1 MTRISNLPRMLACLA
16 LLLPAAC
23 NAPDYTPVRGWA
35 EYASLAVS
43 YPAAVVS
50 LRADAVP
57 EPAAGPQASPGGDA
71 PPQTNP
77 VQRVADDA
85 VLAMQEALVIWFV
98 ALATLSGDGTLT
110 YRESPM
116 PAIAARVAQADPG
129 AAEAMTMLGAQL
141 RHHTRDV
148 YRAPEMRAAVVEADP
163 PVQRI
168 LTGLGHRVA
177 GVGAAPAAAAQEGA
191 ALEAA
196 RAHYLALLRD
206 VGEGHAMLARRA
218 SRINGDEAV
227 FEIRRAEDAL
237 RRAIAARP
245 RGLGLP
251 PPAPPPPPAAPPP
264 RRGWFW

>member
-1 MTRISNLPRMLACLA
+1 MTRMSNLPRLLACLA

-35 EYASLAVS
+35 EHASLAVS
-43 YPAAVVS
+43 YPAAAVS
-50 LRADAVP
+50 LRAAAVP
-57 EPAAGPQASPGGDA
+57 APEAPPGGNA
-71 PPQTNP
+71 PPPANP
-77 VQRVADDA
+77 VQRVGDDA

-116 PAIAARVAQADPG
+116 PAIAARAAQADPG
-129 AAEAMTMLGAQL
+129 AAEAMTRLGAQL
-141 RHHTRDV
+141 RHHTRAV
-148 YRAPEMRAAVVEADP
+148 YRAPEMRAAVAEADP
-163 PVQRI
+163 SVQRI
-168 LTGLGHRVA
+168 LTGLGQRVA
-177 GVGAAPAAAAQEGA
+177 GAGAAPAAAEARDGA

-196 RAHYLALLRD
+196 RAHYLALLRE

-245 RGLGLP
+245 TGLGLP
-251 PPAPPPPPAAPPP
+251 PPPPPPVPAPPP